1 MPITRADAEVHTMN
15 RRKKKNDYT
24 AEFLKIFGICA
35 IIGLAL
41 LIVFAVS
48 PWSRDNEQEDK
59 ESETSDTL
67 PEFTSAITET
77 EPAETEAPMTEPP
90 ATEPPETEPEGYI
103 FEFKADLSAYEQY
116 MEPENQDEY
125 LTLINTK
132 HPLDETYKPTDLIDV
147 IDTRDDGRAMQ
158 QLRENASKSLEA
170 MLIEARANGVTDVT
184 ATSAY
189 RSYDYQV
196 SLFNQRVAMYSNLP
210 DDQAYAKAA
219 TIVAIPGTSEHQSGL
234 CVDIH
239 NNPYG
244 ADVSFENTGSGA
256 WLAANSYKFGFI
268 LRFPKDKTEITGI
281 SFEPWHFRYVGRYH
295 ASKMYEL
302 GYCLEEYFDYLGLTD
317 DLDYIDKGEEINER
331 KVLS

>member
-1 MPITRADAEVHTMN
+1 MNRN
-15 RRKKKNDYT
+15 RRKKKNNFT
-24 AEFLKIFGICA
+24 ADFLKLFGICA
-35 IIGLAL
+35 LVGLTL
-41 LIVFAVS
+41 LVIFAVMRKGS
-48 PWSRDNEQEDK
+48 DADDK
-59 ESETSDTL
+59 ESDRTDPAAS
-67 PEFTSAITET
+67 ITEDS
-77 EPAETEAPMTEPP
+77 EPVTTEA
-90 ATEPPETEPEGYI
+90 AVTEPPETEPPVTEAPETEPEAYVY
-103 FEFKADLSAYEQY
+103 EFKAELSAYEQY
-116 MEPENQDEY
+116 MEPADRDEY
-125 LTLINTK
+125 LILINTR

-147 IDTRDDGRAMQ
+147 ADTRDDGRAMQ

-170 MLIEARANGVTDVT
+170 MLIEARANGITDVT

-196 SLFNQRVAMYSNLP
+196 TLFNQRVDMYSNLP
-210 DDQAYAKAA
+210 DDEAYAKAA

-244 ADVSFENTGSGA
+244 ADVSFENTDAGA

-302 GYCLEEYFDYLGLTD
+302 DYCLEEYFDYLGLTD
-317 DLDYIDKGEEINER
+317 DLDHIDAGEELNER
-331 KVLS
+331 RVLS